1 MKEKKKKL
9 KYVAA
14 DVNLVLIELHDV
26 IATSSTDSI
35 DPSENTPDGTWQ

>member
-14 DVNLVLIELHDV
+14 DVNVVLNELCDI
-26 IATSSTDSI
+26 IATSGAES
-35 DPSENTPDGTWQ
+35 DPSDETPDGTWQ